1 VIFKRSA
8 ENIFLFFI
16 PINRFEAI
24 KADRNAEMAPAHRV
38 AGRVGDDHAQVFNPM
53 FAAEVEPDF
62 FSSSVGRFG
71 PQNIVAVAV

>member
-1 VIFKRSA
+1 MIFKRSA

-38 AGRVGDDHAQVFNPM
+38 AGRIGNDDSQTGQPIASAQVF
-53 FAAEVEPDF
+53 PDF
-62 FSSSVGRFG
+62 FSNLMRVVW
-71 PQNIVAVAV
+71 PQNIVLVAV